1 MSDSHKPK
9 GGFKEGRPNGVSRH
23 ATPAEVQAYELAKLL
38 KNPDRD
44 VYIPKRPAEG
54 GATKTLRPP
63 REMMKNVPGS
73 SAGAGSGE
81 VSPSSLSVCV
91 AADFAG
97 NVCST
102 CTSKVGGAS
111 MSG

>member
-23 ATPAEVQAYELAKLL
+23 ATPAEVQAYERAKLL
-38 KNPDRD
+38 QNPDRD
-44 VYIPKRPAEG
+44 VYIP
-54 GATKTLRPP
+54 LL
-63 REMMKNVPGS
+63 
-73 SAGAGSGE
+73 GE
-81 VSPSSLSVCV
+81 VDLEVPVPAVVNSSVHPLSPSSLSVCV